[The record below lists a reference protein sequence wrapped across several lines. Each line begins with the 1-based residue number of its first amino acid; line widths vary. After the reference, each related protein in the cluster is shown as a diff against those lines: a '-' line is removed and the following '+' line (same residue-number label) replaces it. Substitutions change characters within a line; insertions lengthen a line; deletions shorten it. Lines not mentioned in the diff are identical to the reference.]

1 MKARLRKI
9 PMLVIVVSLIIG
21 LNYLIRINEETFLKL
36 DRYGYIGIFLVCLVL
51 NSTVLLPSS
60 STAVVMTMAT
70 IYNPLVVTVVGAF
83 GATMGEFTG
92 YYAGYYGRSF
102 IKENAYLDKVLSIF
116 KKFPSIAIILFAF
129 IPLPI
134 FDVVGIM
141 AGSIKMGR
149 IRFFVLCLI
158 GKYLKMIVYAYLGIY
173 ALDSLYTV
181 ASR

>member
-1 MKARLRKI
+1 MNAQLRKI
-9 PMLVIVVSLIIG
+9 PMFAIVLFLIIG

-36 DRYGYIGIFLVCLVL
+36 ERYGYIGIFLVCLFL

-70 IYNPLVVTVVGAF
+70 IYNPLVVAVVGAF
-83 GATMGEFTG
+83 GATIGEFTG

-102 IKENAYLDKVLSIF
+102 IKENAYLDKILSIF
-116 KKFPSIAIILFAF
+116 QKYPSIAIILFAF

-141 AGSIKMGR
+141 AGTIKMDR
-149 IRFFVLCLI
+149 MRFFVLCLV
-158 GKYLKMIVYAYLGIY
+158 GKCIKMIVYAFLGIY
-173 ALDSLYTV
+173 ALDSLNTV
-181 ASR
+181 VSR